1 MAFGAMGGPISGLI
15 ITCKTPDTGTV
26 ALEAGDAVK
35 LTGDYE
41 ISNAFV
47 EGDRVFGE
55 AMADC
60 AENGA
65 AVPVQVR
72 GVCVFRYSGA
82 APAVDGV
89 SGVTPSTEAGR
100 VLVADTAAARGLAV
114 QVNPEAGTVE
124 VLL

>member
-1 MAFGAMGGPISGLI
+1 MAFGAMGGPVSGLV

-26 ALEAGDAVK
+26 DLHEGDAVK

-47 EGDRVFGE
+47 DGDRVFGE

-65 AVPVQVR
+65 AVPVRVR
-72 GVCVFRYSGA
+72 GVCVFRYSGT
-82 APAVDGV
+82 APTVDGV
-89 SGVTPSTEAGR
+89 SGVTASTDAGE

-114 QVNPEAGTVE
+114 KVNADAGTVE